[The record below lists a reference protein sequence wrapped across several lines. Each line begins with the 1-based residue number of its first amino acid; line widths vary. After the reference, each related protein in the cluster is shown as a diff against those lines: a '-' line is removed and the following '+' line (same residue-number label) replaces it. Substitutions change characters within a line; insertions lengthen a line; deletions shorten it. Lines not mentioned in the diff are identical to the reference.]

1 MYTIYKSISSRN
13 AKTSFS
19 IKLDHIYDVLALN
32 NPKCNDYI
40 DVIYPAE
47 LEIKDAA
54 DAPTG
59 ANYIDRRLEFDEDVK
74 FTLDAKRDDCSVI
87 NLISL

>member
-1 MYTIYKSISSRN
+1 MRFSSGN

-19 IKLDHIYDVLALN
+19 INLDHIYDVLALN

-47 LEIKDAA
+47 LEIKDTA

-59 ANYIDRRLEFDEDVK
+59 ANPGGLIILTVVWSLMRML
-74 FTLDAKRDDCSVI
+74 
-87 NLISL
+87 NLHMTRCQT